1 MLIDPIEKKLS
12 QSVTRFVHAEN
23 YSDAAKLI
31 NECCELDLRSDF
43 TNPAKS
49 IPVIQHYLH
58 YLMNNGGMEE
68 AAQLLWTPTQFTP
81 DPQSVK
87 DIWKLFDE
95 SGTGLIMGAASM
107 GKSYGMGVRLFLEWI
122 RDPNWTS
129 IKLIGP
135 NEDHLEQNLF
145 SHIVSL
151 HQSAKLPMPGEI
163 GELFVGL
170 DRRNQLSAIKGIIIP
185 IGKVKK
191 AGRLQGAKRKPR
203 PEPHPLFGP
212 LSRMFV
218 FIDEAE
224 NVPGGLW
231 SDIDNVLSNAGEG
244 GLKIFM
250 AYNPTNQHDEVA
262 KRAEPVIGWEN
273 FDSEKHFKWRSKRGW
288 DVLRLDGERSEN
300 VVTGQTIYPGL
311 QTREGLEKISRNAG
325 GRTSAGYFSMGRGAY
340 PPQGVEL
347 TIIPSGLFYKMRGEF
362 IWYNAPEP
370 VGACDVALEGGDA
383 AVYSLGKCGLASGKK
398 LPPSIDFPT
407 GQTVMFKDKKGNVL
421 PRWVVQLDQQFTLPK
436 AATPEMKD
444 KILLTSKRA
453 GVRPEYFA
461 IDRTGVG
468 TGVADYMK
476 HDWSSAIHD
485 INYSDGAPKDKK
497 IMLEDSKNCDEE
509 YDRMASVLWFMARMY
524 GEFEYFLINP
534 SVDIANLAPQLT
546 QRRYRPGKC
555 KRVESKRDYMSRGF
569 SSPNEADS
577 LTLLVYAARFGSGV
591 TPSMRGDSVPF
602 GLSDGFDDDYWSD
615 RYPGGVRIDIT
626 NKTEILDEREL
637 SSNLFLDA

>member
-1 MLIDPIEKKLS
+1 MLIDPVEKKLA

-23 YSDAAKLI
+23 FSDAAKLI
-31 NECCELDLRSDF
+31 NECCELELKSDF
-43 TNPAKS
+43 MNPAKS
-49 IPVIQHYLH
+49 VPVIQHYLH

-81 DPQSVK
+81 EPQSVQ

-95 SGTGLIMGAASM
+95 SGTGLIMGAASL

-203 PEPHPLFGP
+203 PEPHPIFGS

-262 KRAEPVIGWEN
+262 KRAEPEFGWEN

-300 VVTGQTIYPGL
+300 VIRGEVIYPGL
-311 QTREGLEKISRNAG
+311 QTREGLEKIARNAG

-347 TIIPSGLFYKMRGEF
+347 TIVPSGLFYKMRGEF
-362 IWYNAPEP
+362 IWYNSPEP

-398 LPPSIDFPT
+398 LSPSIDFPT

-421 PRWVVQLDQQFTLPK
+421 PRWAVQLDQQFTLPK

-461 IDRTGVG
+461 LDRTGVG
-468 TGVADYMK
+468 TGVADFIK
-476 HDWSSAIHD
+476 HEWSSAVHD
-485 INYSDGAPKDKK
+485 LNYSDGPPKDKK
-497 IMLEDSKNCDEE
+497 IMLEDTKTCDEE
-509 YDRMASVLWFMARMY
+509 YDRMCSVLWFMTRMY
-524 GEFEYFLINP
+524 GEFDYFLISP
-534 SVDIANLAPQLT
+534 SVDITNLAQQLT
-546 QRRYRPGKC
+546 QRRYRPGKS

-591 TPSMRGDSVPF
+591 TPSMKGDSVPL
-602 GLSDGFDDDYWSD
+602 GHDGFDDDYWSD
-615 RYPGGVRIDIT
+615 RYPGGVYIDVT
-626 NKTEILDEREL
+626 NKTEILDEREGL
-637 SSNLFLDA
+637 SNLLL